1 MRAAQAPSSPR
12 RQAALKLTAR
22 SSLGD
27 VAVAVGDALRRAG
40 IRAVLTGGACAHL
53 YSGGTYLSRD
63 ADFVLGAPCR
73 REDLD
78 RAMATVGFKRDRD
91 RYVHAVV
98 PFFVEF
104 PRGPLGIGEDVHIRP
119 VWRTRRSAKTL
130 ALSATDACRDRLAA
144 FYHWN
149 DRQSLIVAVAIALRH
164 RIAFAKVR
172 EWSRREGHLGEYSA
186 FLGALRRARAT
197 RQRPR

>member
-1 MRAAQAPSSPR
+1 
-12 RQAALKLTAR
+12 
-22 SSLGD
+22 
-27 VAVAVGDALRRAG
+27 VAVGDALRRAG

-63 ADFVLGAPCR
+63 ADFVLGAPCS
-73 REDLD
+73 REDLN
-78 RAMATVGFKRDRD
+78 RAMATVGFRRDRD

-98 PFFVEF
+98 SFFVEF
-104 PRGPLGIGEDVHIRP
+104 PRGPLGIGEDIRIRP
-119 VWRTRRSAKTL
+119 VWRTRRAAKTL

-149 DRQSLIVAVAIALRH
+149 DRQSLAVAVAIAVRH

-172 EWSRREGHLGEYSA
+172 DWSRREGHLDEYDA
-186 FLGALRRARAT
+186 FLAALRRARGA
-197 RQRPR
+197 RRSVGRRALSPSRS

>member
-1 MRAAQAPSSPR
+1 MR
-12 RQAALKLTAR
+12 LTAR
-22 SSLGD
+22 STLAD

-63 ADFVLGAPCR
+63 ADFVLGAPCS

-78 RAMATVGFKRDRD
+78 RALATVGFKRDRD

-98 PFFVEF
+98 RFFVEF
-104 PRGPLGIGEDVHIRP
+104 PRGPLGIGEDVHVRP
-119 VWRTRRSAKTL
+119 VWRTRRAAKTL

-149 DRQSLIVAVAIALRH
+149 DRQSLAVAVAIAVRH

-172 EWSRREGHLGEYSA
+172 RWSRKEGHQGGYDTFLAALG
-186 FLGALRRARAT
+186 RARAE
-197 RQRPR
+197 RRRPRRSAPSPSRT